1 MKLQIII
8 AGVGG
13 QGVLFAAR
21 VLYQLANQRGEEVF
35 GSETHGMSQRGG
47 SVLSHVK
54 LGDFSSPLIKRGRA
68 DLLLGLQREEGLKN
82 LPMLREGGAAVIN
95 APSLPEVKGVRL
107 YPLDADR
114 LAQEVGNPRGVNLV
128 LISYAAS
135 KGLLPFSRQ
144 EIEEA
149 IMCLVPPVLREVNL
163 KAVQVGF
170 GATERPP

>member
-21 VLYQLANQRGEEVF
+21 VLYQLAHQRGEEVF

-68 DLLLGLQREEGLKN
+68 DLLLGLQTEEGLKN
-82 LPMLREGGAAVIN
+82 LPMLKEGGVAVIN

-135 KGLLPFSRQ
+135 KGLLPFSQQ

-149 IMCLVPPVLREVNL
+149 ITRLVPPALREVNL
-163 KAVQVGF
+163 KAVQAGF